1 MIINKKW
8 EEMTHEERLKVV
20 DPILNHLKDILLSD
34 KSLSFSF
41 AANYETPEI
50 RNGIGERVKIPYAT
64 TDEFIFEIT
73 RMKST

>member
-8 EEMTHEERLKVV
+8 EEMTVEERLEVV

-41 AANYETPEI
+41 NANYETPEI
-50 RNGIGERVKIPYAT
+50 RNGIGERVKIPYIA
-64 TDEFIFEIT
+64 TDEFIFEVA
-73 RMKST
+73 RMKNT